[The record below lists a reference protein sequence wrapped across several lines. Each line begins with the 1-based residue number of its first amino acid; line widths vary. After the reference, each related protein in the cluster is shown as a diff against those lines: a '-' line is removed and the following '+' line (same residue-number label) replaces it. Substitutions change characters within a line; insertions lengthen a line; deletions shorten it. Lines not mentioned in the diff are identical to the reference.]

1 MIAFHVFQAIPF
13 LYELRELLD
22 WYISL
27 ALQGSLPCLLTRP
40 CMSPAESALCLG
52 STAC

>member
-22 WYISL
+22 WYIFL
-27 ALQGSLPCLLTRP
+27 ALQGFATPLADKD
-40 CMSPAESALCLG
+40 MSPRVPAGEP
-52 STAC
+52 